1 MITLRNAF
9 RLLIASIVGLI
20 AGLTTPVQAQV
31 LPVPCR
37 AFQQNALG
45 NWVAT
50 EQLSINT
57 PAGILDIMPG
67 HPVSVRVAGI
77 LNAQCR

>member
-1 MITLRNAF
+1 MHFVLK
-9 RLLIASIVGLI
+9 RLVTASIVGLI
-20 AGLTTPVQAQV
+20 AGFTIQVHAQV
-31 LPVPCR
+31 LPVPCQ
-37 AFQQNALG
+37 AFQQDALG
-45 NWVAT
+45 NWIAT

-67 HPVSVRVAGI
+67 HPVSARVAGI

>member
-1 MITLRNAF
+1 MLKRF
-9 RLLIASIVGLI
+9 LIALIVGLV
-20 AGLTTPVQAQV
+20 AGSPVQAQV
-31 LPVPCR
+31 LPVPCG
-37 AFQQNALG
+37 AFQRNALG

-50 EQLSINT
+50 EQLSIDT
-57 PAGILDIMPG
+57 PAGIVDIMPG